1 MRREMSR
8 MNVYAGRHP
17 VYVSHAKEVE
27 TLLYFVADLQ
37 TRLQDKGLDSGEQ
50 YNCLVRIRQKC
61 RELLLRMY
69 AEESNIMLLDDNDL
83 RWIKLIVGFDRE
95 VIQQD
100 ERYAG

>member
-1 MRREMSR
+1 

-27 TLLYFVADLQ
+27 SLLYFVADLQ
-37 TRLQDKGLDSGEQ
+37 TSLQEKGLDSGEQ
-50 YNCLVRIRQKC
+50 YSCLVRIRQKC

>member
-1 MRREMSR
+1 MNRYSR
-8 MNVYAGRHP
+8 KHP

-27 TLLYFVADLQ
+27 SLLYFVADLQ
-37 TRLQDKGLDSGEQ
+37 EKLKEKGLDSGEQ
-50 YNCLVRIRQKC
+50 YSCLVRIRQKC

-69 AEESNIMLLDDNDL
+69 AEESNILLMDDNDL
-83 RWIKLIVGFDRE
+83 RWIKVIVGFDRD